1 MVTLNKIYTKAGD
14 GGKTRLGDNSEVE
27 KTDIRVDA
35 YGEVD
40 ELNTCLGIA
49 LCYAL
54 EDGILAGLL
63 KQIQN
68 DLFDLGADLCWPL
81 DRVVDGV
88 PRLSVTD
95 GQVFHLEGQI
105 DKFNQPLEALRSFV
119 LPGGSLL
126 AGHLHLARAVCRRVE
141 RRVWLLGQKE
151 DLNENIGIY
160 LNRLSDLLF
169 VLARYAND
177 NGKSDVLWVPGG
189 TSSTEKDR
197 E

>member
-14 GGKTRLGDNSEVE
+14 GGRTRLGDNSEVE

-35 YGEVD
+35 YGEAD

-49 LCYAL
+49 LCYAR
-54 EDGILAGLL
+54 EDELLAGLL

-81 DRVVDGV
+81 ESLVEGV

-95 GQVFHLEGQI
+95 GQVIRLEEQI
-105 DKFNQPLEALRSFV
+105 DKFNQSLGALRSFV

-141 RRVWLLGQKE
+141 RRVWLLGQRE
-151 DLNENIGIY
+151 DVNENIGIY

-189 TSSTEKDR
+189 GGSTEKGR

>member
-49 LCYAL
+49 LCYAR
-54 EDGILAGLL
+54 EDELLAGLL

-81 DRVVDGV
+81 ESLVEGV

-95 GQVFHLEGQI
+95 GQVIRLEEQI
-105 DKFNQPLEALRSFV
+105 DKFNQSLGALRSFV

-141 RRVWLLGQKE
+141 RRVWLLGQRE
-151 DLNENIGIY
+151 DVNENIGIY

-177 NGKSDVLWVPGG
+177 NGKNDVLWVPGG
-189 TSSTEKDR
+189 GGSTEKGR